1 MRIAIKNEAPF
12 MFYVFINFKGILNEV
27 AARYFYEDF
36 MRKRTNDYDHPSVL
50 VEAIYL
56 NEVFIN

>member
-1 MRIAIKNEAPF
+1 M
-12 MFYVFINFKGILNEV
+12 NEV

-36 MRKRTNDYDHPSVL
+36 MWKRTNDYDHPSVL